1 MENELKD
8 KMSTISTR
16 YLGLDLKSPVIAGS
30 SNFTSKVD
38 SIKEAE
44 AAGAGAVVL
53 KSLFEEQIVSQV
65 HSMSSEGSY
74 PEADDY
80 LLYYIRNNSVETYLE
95 LIRNAR
101 MSVQIPVIAS
111 INCFSEKGWTDFAV
125 EIENAGASALEV
137 NIFFIP
143 VDKGQK
149 STDAENVYFRIIDS
163 LTKKLKIP
171 VTVKI
176 GLRFSNLLNFA
187 WQIRNHG
194 ASGIVMF
201 NRFYEPDFDINTM
214 EVVPASVLSN
224 PVEQRYVLR
233 WVGMVSAQDIK
244 IDISASTGVYTGE
257 DAIKYLLAGATTVQ
271 VCSSLYR
278 RGFRVI
284 SEINEAMHK
293 WMEDKEF
300 MTIDDFRGRLNYRNI
315 DNPALFERSQF
326 MKHYSSYI

>member
-1 MENELKD
+1 
-8 KMSTISTR
+8 MSTISTR

>member
-1 MENELKD
+1 
-8 KMSTISTR
+8 MSTISTR

-65 HSMSSEGSY
+65 HLMSSEGSY

-101 MSVQIPVIAS
+101 RSVQIPVIAS

-278 RGFRVI
+278 RGFKVI